1 MEFSTS
7 IVFMGTPDFA
17 VWTLKHLWNN
27 KFPIE
32 MVVTN
37 PDRPAGRG
45 MQLKPSP
52 VKQWALKHDL
62 PVIDD
67 FDKFMDWLDQQTSKP
82 ANQQTS
88 KPIIV
93 IVAYGKI
100 LPARLV
106 NNYTCINLHASL
118 LPLYRGAS
126 PIQTCL
132 LNGDDTTGVTTMLI
146 NEKMDAGDILLKK
159 EIDID
164 ENETVSKL
172 HDRLAEAGA
181 DLLADTL
188 RHLPDIKPVS
198 QNDSEATYC
207 RKIKKEDRLLDLS
220 AGYEKVHNTVRAI
233 GGYYFDGKKR
243 ISITRTMIKN
253 TVGTTVVLSIDA
265 NDDTIKELIKLTEH
279 LDLWVKPEGKKEMTI
294 EDYLRGRRKDDS

>member
-1 MEFSTS
+1 
-7 IVFMGTPDFA
+7 MGTPDFA
-17 VWTLKHLWNN
+17 VSALKHLWNN

-32 MVVTN
+32 LVVTN

-45 MQLKPSP
+45 MQLAPSP

-67 FDKFMDWLDQQTSKP
+67 LDLFMGNIVRAGSKP
-82 ANQQTS
+82 APQ

-100 LPARLV
+100 LPAELV
-106 NNYTCINLHASL
+106 NNYTCINLHASM

-132 LNGDDTTGVTTMLI
+132 LNGDEKTGVTTMLI

-159 EIDID
+159 EIDIGG
-164 ENETVSKL
+164 NETVSEL
-172 HDRLAEAGA
+172 HDRLAEVGA
-181 DLLADTL
+181 DVLEDTL
-188 RHLPDIKPVS
+188 RQFNNITPVPQDDNKS
-198 QNDSEATYC
+198 SYC

-220 AGYEKVHNTVRAI
+220 SSYEKVHNTVRAI
-233 GGYYFDGKKR
+233 GGYFFDGKKR
-243 ISITRTMIKN
+243 ITITRTILK
-253 TVGTTVVLSIDA
+253 
-265 NDDTIKELIKLTEH
+265 NDDSVRAGSKPAPKINDDNLIKQLTTLSKH
-279 LDLWVKPEGKKEMTI
+279 LDIWVKPEGKKEMTI
-294 EDYLRGRRKDDS
+294 EEYLRGRRK